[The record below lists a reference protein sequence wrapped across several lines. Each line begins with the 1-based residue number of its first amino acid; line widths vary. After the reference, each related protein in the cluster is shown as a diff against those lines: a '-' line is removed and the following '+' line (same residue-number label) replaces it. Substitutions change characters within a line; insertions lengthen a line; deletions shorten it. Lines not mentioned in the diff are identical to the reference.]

1 MGSKAIR
8 TDHVLP
14 TLHMAECSDGFWLYD
29 DTRGM
34 NLAMKAKTK
43 EEAYVDT
50 IKYYQQR
57 LKKVEEGYRL
67 LRSQVDAF
75 IELTSEQDKE
85 E

>member
-1 MGSKAIR
+1 MGRAIR

-14 TLHMAECSDGFWLYD
+14 TLHMSECPDGFWLYD

-34 NLAMKAKTK
+34 NLAMRAKTK
-43 EEAYVDT
+43 EEAYVDA

-57 LKKVEEGYRL
+57 LKKIEEGYRL